1 MSIKETRIEIKDD
14 VDRKAIDLITKSLEQ
29 FHNIIES
36 RIEENEPTNITE
48 QLNIHA
54 LISKMSIRWFNT
66 AKEKLSLLQ
75 ENKDINILNEDLDFM
90 KHMFKFYY
98 LHGIIDQDKET
109 YDRAIKILNSYRTL
123 SLV

>member
-14 VDRKAIDLITKSLEQ
+14 IDRKAIDLITKSLEQ

-36 RIEENEPTNITE
+36 RIKENEPANITE

-54 LISKMSIRWFNT
+54 MISKMSIRWFNT
-66 AKEKLSLLQ
+66 TKEKLSLLQ
-75 ENKDINILNEDLDFM
+75 ENKDIKILNEDLDFM
-90 KHMFKFYY
+90 KNMFKFYY

-123 SLV
+123 SIV